1 VNIEALKGLAAIQE
15 LNLWGTQVASVD
27 ALSELTALQSLDIS
41 GTQVV
46 SLAPLYALPSL
57 RLRAD
62 GIPQEENDRFKEYR
76 SARRLPF

>member
-1 VNIEALKGLAAIQE
+1 
-15 LNLWGTQVASVD
+15 
-27 ALSELTALQSLDIS
+27 
-41 GTQVV
+41 V

-62 GIPQEENDRFKEYR
+62 GIPQEEMDRFNEYR